1 MDINAFTE
9 NQRPIGKRHRL
20 YIWRSEIDGLLQ
32 LNYSQAQILEF
43 LHQNN
48 VTSSID
54 SLGYFIRKHIKR
66 SMIEGATTV
75 KNDKKSNLNNSIDT
89 SSKATIVKNST
100 RALDEALNQ
109 QINMDHFI

>member
-1 MDINAFTE
+1 
-9 NQRPIGKRHRL
+9 
-20 YIWRSEIDGLLQ
+20 
-32 LNYSQAQILEF
+32 
-43 LHQNN
+43 
-48 VTSSID
+48 
-54 SLGYFIRKHIKR
+54 
-66 SMIEGATTV
+66 MIEGATTV